1 MRTPNE
7 NQPRFDAEP
16 RCGRTTP
23 HRLSGVGR
31 LGDQIRHL
39 TGSEVKSY
47 LSIEPRFDDIMCS
60 LRATAK
66 QPKGM
71 VGEIRKVVALTRKFK
86 REVIEPHAL
95 EIDRRAQADPAYI
108 PREIMEE
115 ANRWGFFSLWIPKL
129 FGGQGY
135 NFPSLSYF
143 AEEASTACLGIANLV
158 GVHYLGMAGLMAT
171 GNTRLIKRICR
182 DVVEGERTGRPCTMA
197 LAITEPGAGTDVEEM
212 ELIDK
217 ANLACHC
224 RKVPGGYNVNGTK
237 VFISNGALAQWRIV
251 IAYEDLKRPSET
263 PVSFMVKTGS
273 EGFTVGR
280 QEAKMGQKACPANEL
295 IFDNCFIPDEDVC
308 IDARQIKTL
317 RRSAKETHM
326 QMIDYVLSASRAAVG
341 AFGTGVARAALEET
355 VRFAAATRVNGNR
368 LIDSEW
374 VQCRLADM
382 YRNVVISRLLYVE
395 TNYVNGLDGFYKLL
409 QIKPLYYCNK
419 SMPRALFDKVIRP
432 LLDKPWFMSIYRKAL
447 FDWQS
452 DADIHRTSGWASIA
466 KFAGTDAGLQN
477 CQLAIEIMGAAGLR
491 QNHKVEKCLRDA
503 KLLQIYEGTNQLNRL
518 NTFKCLIHRQAPDAM
533 IFDE

>member
-1 MRTPNE
+1 MLTPNE

-16 RCGRTTP
+16 RSGGATP
-23 HRLSGVGR
+23 ERSSAVGR
-31 LGDQIRHL
+31 LGEKIRQL
-39 TGSEVKSY
+39 RRSEVKSH
-47 LSIEPRFDDIMCS
+47 LNTEPRFDDIMCS

-71 VGEIRKVVALTRKFK
+71 VAEIRRVVALTRKFN
-86 REVIEPHAL
+86 REVAEPQAL
-95 EIDRRAQADPAYI
+95 DIDRRAQADPTYI
-108 PREIMEE
+108 PRDIMEE

-135 NFPSLSYF
+135 NFPSMSYF
-143 AEEASTACLGIANLV
+143 AEEASVTCLGIANII
-158 GVHYLGMAGLMAT
+158 GVHYLGIAGLMAT
-171 GNTRLIKRICR
+171 GNTALIKRICR
-182 DVVEGERTGRPCTMA
+182 DVIEGERTGTPCTMA

-212 ELIDK
+212 ALIDK
-217 ANLACHC
+217 ANVACHC
-224 RKVPGGYNVNGTK
+224 QKVPGGYKVNGTK
-237 VFISNGALAQWRIV
+237 VFISNGALAQWHII

-263 PVSFMVKTGS
+263 PVWFMVKTGA

-280 QEAKMGQKACPANEL
+280 QEVKMGQKACPANEL

-308 IDARQIKTL
+308 IDARQLKAL
-317 RRSAKETHM
+317 RRSPKEAHM
-326 QMIDYVLSASRAAVG
+326 QMIDYVVSATRAAVG

-355 VRFAAATRVNGNR
+355 VRFAAATRVNGSR

-382 YRNVVISRLLYVE
+382 YRNVAISRLLYVE
-395 TNYVNGLDGFYKLL
+395 TNYANGLDGFYKLL
-409 QIKPLYYCNK
+409 QMKPLYYTNK
-419 SMPRALFDKVIRP
+419 WMPRAYFEKVLGP
-432 LLDKPWFMSIYRKAL
+432 LLDKPWFKGLYRKAF
-447 FDWQS
+447 FDWQK
-452 DADIHRTSGWASIA
+452 DDDIHRTSGWASIA
-466 KFAGTDAGLQN
+466 KFAGTDAGIQN
-477 CQLAIEIMGAAGLR
+477 CQMAIEIMGSAGLR
-491 QNHKVEKCLRDA
+491 HSRRVEKCLRDA